1 MSESGFPFL
10 HAHEHASMYECVCV
24 CVCVSLPHGKKL
36 TLRPLLLVKKH
47 PVVALSHINFAAA
60 SLLAL
65 HANVKMETKISLIP
79 DKDFSYKLCDAARVL
94 RVCPQLVSVR
104 CKQKHPKIQKQG
116 VSNSYDSLGPKGV
129 PRICRI
135 RFYLL
140 LQIIYLFVLISSFC
154 ISFFPLVVFVF
165 LLVVVG
171 IAFIRW

>member
-1 MSESGFPFL
+1 MCVC
-10 HAHEHASMYECVCV
+10 ECV
-24 CVCVSLPHGKKL
+24 HGKKL

-65 HANVKMETKISLIP
+65 HANVKMETKISQIP
-79 DKDFSYKLCDAARVL
+79 DVARTF
-94 RVCPQLVSVR
+94 RINYATQLVCCV
-104 CKQKHPKIQKQG
+104 CVHNLCLFAPKKKKQG
-116 VSNSYDSLGPKGV
+116 VSNSNDSLSPKGV
-129 PRICRI
+129 PGICRI

-154 ISFFPLVVFVF
+154 VSFFPLVVFVF
-165 LLVVVG
+165 VFVLVVVVVVG

>member
-1 MSESGFPFL
+1 
-10 HAHEHASMYECVCV
+10 MYECVH
-24 CVCVSLPHGKKL
+24 VSLPHGKKL

-60 SLLAL
+60 SLPAL

-116 VSNSYDSLGPKGV
+116 VSNSNDSLGPKGV

-154 ISFFPLVVFVF
+154 VSFFPLVVFVF
-165 LLVVVG
+165 LLVVVVVG